1 MNTPHKFNNDNLYWK
16 FKDKYLEFG
25 KWDGVEVVV
34 SLRGYKKEIK
44 DSIEN
49 KAKLITGKQVH
60 GNKVLI
66 VSEPSDYEC
75 DGFITNKPGIYLG
88 VSTADCMP
96 VFIYERRN
104 KIISLLHAGR
114 KGTQEGILHETL
126 CILRQNFNS
135 DVKDISVLF
144 GPAIC
149 PLCYEYNLWENNYQQ
164 AKDMGVTDIINPEVC
179 TAENLDMFYSYRKER
194 TQERMLSTI
203 CLKQTLSTV
212 SIKTQGSSSS

>member
-1 MNTPHKFNNDNLYWK
+1 MNTPHKFNKDNSYWK
-16 FKDKYLEFG
+16 FKDKYLEFE

-44 DSIEN
+44 DSLES

-66 VSEPSDYEC
+66 VSEPGEYEC
-75 DGFITNKPGIYLG
+75 DGFITNKSGIYLG

-96 VFIYERRN
+96 VFIYEKRN

-114 KGTQEGILHETL
+114 KGTQEGILHEAL
-126 CILRQNFNS
+126 CILQQDFNS
-135 DVKDISVLF
+135 DAKDISILF

-149 PLCYEYNLWENNYQQ
+149 PLCYEYDLWENNYKQ
-164 AKDMGVTDIINPEVC
+164 AKDMGVTDIINPEIC
-179 TAENLDMFYSYRKER
+179 TAESLDMFYSYRKER
-194 TQERMLSTI
+194 TPERMLSAI
-203 CLKQTLSTV
+203 CLR
-212 SIKTQGSSSS
+212 